1 MSTIICEANILNSAA
16 TVSTQGLWHY
26 PATITNATIAKQIA
40 KFAPSGSFST
50 DTTAAVI
57 NTIGTR
63 KQMVFFIGWATDWS
77 MTSNYLQHAY
87 IHWVTRGLCKSTPL
101 FLPKR

>member
-1 MSTIICEANILNSAA
+1 MLATPTYYFQVLRADVLASGA

-26 PATITNATIAKQIA
+26 PATITNTTIAKQIA
-40 KFAPSGSFST
+40 KFAPSGSFTT

-57 NTIGTR
+57 NTIGAR

-77 MTSNYLQHAY
+77 LTSNYLQHAY
-87 IHWVTRGLCKSTPL
+87 IHWVTRGVCK
-101 FLPKR
+101 FA